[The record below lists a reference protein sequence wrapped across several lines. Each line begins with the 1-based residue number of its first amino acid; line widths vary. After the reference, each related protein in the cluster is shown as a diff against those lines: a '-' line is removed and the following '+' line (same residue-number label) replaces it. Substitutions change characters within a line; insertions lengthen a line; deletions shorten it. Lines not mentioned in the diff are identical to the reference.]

1 MAQEKQVPLMISV
14 PVEIRTQLRT
24 MAAQRNLEN
33 PEKVTSAAELAREII
48 LNNINDSK

>member
-24 MAAQRNLEN
+24 MAAQRNMKN
-33 PEKVTSAAELAREII
+33 PDRVTSAAEIAREII
-48 LNNINDSK
+48 LNNINNTN